1 VTLLQG
7 GRRQKWGSVQQFSL
21 GIQHEFPGNN
31 ALSISYV
38 GSLGRHLARSREAN
52 QVPIGVG
59 TMQAPELAGLEG
71 CDAAGNCD
79 VQDVLINNRAPNI
92 HFLPYRGYTA
102 VLMKEN
108 TAISHY
114 DSLQVNFRHVF
125 GQGLTFQASYTWS
138 HAIDDSSSRTSWTW
152 IDDTNLSRWRATRA
166 RSVLR
171 PCGSSASCEVMKCKG
186 G

>member
-7 GRRQKWGSVQQFSL
+7 GRRQKWGSVEQFSL

-31 ALSISYV
+31 VLSISYV
-38 GSLGRHLARSREAN
+38 GSLGRHLARTREAN

-79 VQDVLINNRAPNI
+79 VQDVLINNRVPSI
-92 HFLPYRGYTA
+92 FFVPFRGYSGIGIN
-102 VLMKEN
+102 EN
-108 TAISHY
+108 TAVSSY
-114 DSLQVNFRHVF
+114 NSLQANFRHTF
-125 GQGLTFQASYTWS
+125 G
-138 HAIDDSSSRTSWTW
+138 
-152 IDDTNLSRWRATRA
+152 N
-166 RSVLR
+166 
-171 PCGSSASCEVMKCKG
+171 MKCKG